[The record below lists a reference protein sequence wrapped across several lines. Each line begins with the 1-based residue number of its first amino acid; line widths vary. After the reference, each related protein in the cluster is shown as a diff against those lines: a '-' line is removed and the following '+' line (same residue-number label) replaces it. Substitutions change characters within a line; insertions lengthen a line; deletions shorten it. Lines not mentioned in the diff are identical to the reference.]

1 MVVSGR
7 QRQRWGATPHKRGAP
22 NGNAPRGAL
31 VAFDYA
37 AKFELTGRPGNIV
50 QDVINVSAEGIFV
63 ATAIGY
69 GLEENRGRPIQTS
82 RDRPQPGQPAG
93 FLLPGDVTLA
103 EIPQLALIDGFRV
116 RQRFESVLFGS
127 EQPGGSPS
135 RSGGPGNR
143 RFADQLTPTAITIDA
158 FERVKAPE
166 DISFLFSAVD
176 SGTGR
181 ELQDEPTHNLAS
193 LGKSNG
199 ERPFRLLATPLSFL
213 PRSTV
218 RLQIVERS
226 KDVIGT
232 LFVVLYGYKLLT
244 PTNFSEPAVRALVAQ
259 SGGNPANF
267 GGPPERVVPFDYVA
281 TVDLIGQSGNIA
293 EDEVTI
299 NAEGGFVATALGYG
313 LAVEDPGVQLVPPA
327 EVQGTVRDATGVVLP
342 GVTIALR
349 NVVTRGLALATG
361 PTDALGHYRISL
373 TPGEWEIS
381 RAEEPFVS
389 EGTLRVAPG
398 SSITVN
404 LDTPPGPISPTSSGR
419 VGTVD
424 LGNLPLRSLPPDAL
438 VDGLRIRP
446 ELLRI
451 AFENDGKL
459 ATTFPIEL
467 LDNLFERI
475 NSSDDVSFR
484 YAIFDGGRGLE
495 LQNRPINNVAGLGI
509 ANGDRPFK
517 KFARPMVFLPRST
530 IRVSVEEHSGRG
542 RLYLA
547 FQGYKILSAAS
558 AEK

>member
-1 MVVSGR
+1 MIASGR
-7 QRQRWGATPHKRGAP
+7 QRQRWGPAPHKRGAP
-22 NGNAPRGAL
+22 DGSASRGAL

-69 GLEENRGRPIQTS
+69 GLEEKRGRPIRTS
-82 RDRPQPGQPAG
+82 SDSPQPGQPEG

-103 EIPQLALIDGFRV
+103 EIPQLALIEGFRV
-116 RQRFESVLFGS
+116 RQKFESVVFASDQTDGS
-127 EQPGGSPS
+127 LSRPS
-135 RSGGPGNR
+135 GPGNR
-143 RFADQLTPTAITIDA
+143 RFADQLTPSAMTIEA

-232 LFVVLYGYKLLT
+232 LFVVFYGYKLLT
-244 PTNFSEPAVRALVAQ
+244 PTNCPEPVVRALIAQ
-259 SGGNPANF
+259 SGGNPPSF

-281 TVDLIGQSGNIA
+281 TVDLTGQSGNFT

-313 LAVEDPGVQLVPPA
+313 LAVEDPVVQLVPPG
-327 EVQGTVRDATGVVLP
+327 EVQGTVTDTATPAP
-342 GVTIALR
+342 GQTVTLR
-349 NVVTRGLALATG
+349 NVVTGALVSDT
-361 PTDALGHYRISL
+361 TDGGGRFRIPL
-373 TPGEWEIS
+373 MPGEWEIS
-381 RAEEPFVS
+381 LTTPFVA
-389 EGTLRVAPG
+389 EGRLRVAPG

-404 LDTPPGPISPTSSGR
+404 LETTSSGPISPISNGR
-419 VGTVD
+419 VATVD
-424 LGNLPLRSLPPDAL
+424 LRNLPLRSLPPDAL
-438 VDGLRIRP
+438 IDGIRIRAD
-446 ELLRI
+446 LLRI
-451 AFENDGKL
+451 AFENGGAL
-459 ATTFPIEL
+459 ATAFPIEL

-484 YAIFDGGRGLE
+484 YSIFDGGRGLE

>member
-7 QRQRWGATPHKRGAP
+7 QRQRSGAAPHERGAP
-22 NGNAPRGAL
+22 DGSTSRGAL

-37 AKFELTGRPGNIV
+37 AKFELTGRPGNVI
-50 QDVINVSAEGIFV
+50 QDVINISAEGIFV

-82 RDRPQPGQPAG
+82 GRPQPGQTDG
-93 FLLPGDVTLA
+93 FSLPGDVTLD
-103 EIPQLALIDGFRV
+103 EIPRLALIEGFRV
-116 RQRFESVLFGS
+116 RQRFESVLFES
-127 EQPGGSPS
+127 DQPGGSPS
-135 RSGGPGNR
+135 RTGGPGNR

-199 ERPFRLLATPLSFL
+199 ERPFRVLATPLSFL

-244 PTNFSEPAVRALVAQ
+244 PSNSPEPVVRALVAQ
-259 SGGNPANF
+259 NGGNRADF
-267 GGPPERVVPFDYVA
+267 GGPPERVIPFDYVA
-281 TVDLIGQSGNIA
+281 TVDLIGQSGNVA

-313 LAVEDPGVQLVPPA
+313 LTVEDPGVRLVPSG
-327 EVQGTVRDATGVVLP
+327 EVQGTVTDSTGGAVPGAT
-342 GVTIALR
+342 VTLQ
-349 NVVTRGLALATG
+349 NVVTKAEASARIDATN
-361 PTDALGHYRISL
+361 HYRIAL
-373 TPGEWEIS
+373 MPGEWAIS
-381 RAEEPFVS
+381 STLPFVS
-389 EGTLRVAPG
+389 EGTLKVAPG

-404 LDTPPGPISPTSSGR
+404 LDSSPGISPTSNGQ
-419 VGTVD
+419 VATVD

-438 VDGLRIRP
+438 VDGIRIRP

-451 AFENDGKL
+451 AFENGGQL

-475 NSSDDVSFR
+475 NSSDDLSFR
-484 YAIFDGGRGLE
+484 YSIFDGGRGLE

-547 FQGYKILSAAS
+547 FQGYKVLSAAS

>member
-1 MVVSGR
+1 
-7 QRQRWGATPHKRGAP
+7 
-22 NGNAPRGAL
+22 
-31 VAFDYA
+31 
-37 AKFELTGRPGNIV
+37 LTGRPGNVI

-82 RDRPQPGQPAG
+82 RDRPQPGQPDG
-93 FLLPGDVTLA
+93 FLLPGDVTLG
-103 EIPQLALIDGFRV
+103 EIPQLGLIEGFRV
-116 RQRFESVLFGS
+116 RQKFESVVFASDQTGAS
-127 EQPGGSPS
+127 VS

-143 RFADQLTPTAITIDA
+143 RFADQLTPTAVTIDA

-232 LFVVLYGYKLLT
+232 LFVVFYGYKLLT
-244 PTNFSEPAVRALVAQ
+244 PTNCPEPVVRALVAQ
-259 SGGNPANF
+259 NGNAAAYS
-267 GGPPERVVPFDYVA
+267 GPPERVIPFDYVA
-281 TVDLIGQSGNIA
+281 TVDLTGQSGNVA

-299 NAEGGFVATALGYG
+299 NAEGGFVATAVGYG
-313 LAVEDPGVQLVPPA
+313 LAVEDLTVRLVPPG
-327 EVQGTVRDATGVVLP
+327 EVQGTVRDAAGAPLP
-342 GVTIALR
+342 GVTISLR
-349 NVVTRGLALATG
+349 NTVTQGLALATA
-361 PTDALGHYRISL
+361 PTNAEGRYRIPL

-381 RAEEPFVS
+381 RATPFVS
-389 EGTLRVAPG
+389 EGRLRVAPG
-398 SSITVN
+398 ASITVN
-404 LDTPPGPISPTSSGR
+404 LNTPSGPISPTSNGR
-419 VGTVD
+419 VATVD
-424 LGNLPLRSLPPDAL
+424 LRNLPLRSVPPDAL
-438 VDGLRIRP
+438 IDGIRIRP
-446 ELLRI
+446 EMLRI
-451 AFENDGKL
+451 AFENGGNL
-459 ATTFPIEL
+459 ATAFPIEL

-517 KFARPMVFLPRST
+517 RFARPMVFLPRST
-530 IRVSVEEHSGRG
+530 IRVSVEEHTGRG

>member
-22 NGNAPRGAL
+22 NGSAPRGAL

-69 GLEENRGRPIQTS
+69 GLEENRGRPIKTS
-82 RDRPQPGQPAG
+82 GRIQPGQPGG
-93 FLLPGDVTLA
+93 FQLPGDVTLD
-103 EIPQLALIDGFRV
+103 EIPRLALIEGFRV

-135 RSGGPGNR
+135 RTGGPGNR
-143 RFADQLTPTAITIDA
+143 TFADQLTPTAITIDA
-158 FERVKAPE
+158 FERVKALE

-199 ERPFRLLATPLSFL
+199 ERPFRLLSTPLSFL

-226 KDVIGT
+226 RDVIGT

-244 PTNFSEPAVRALVAQ
+244 PTNVPEPVVRALAQ
-259 SGGNPANF
+259 SGGKPADF
-267 GGPPERVVPFDYVA
+267 GAPPERVIPFDYVA
-281 TVDLIGQSGNIA
+281 TVDLIGQSGNVV

-313 LAVEDPGVQLVPPA
+313 LAVEDPGVRLVPPG
-327 EVQGTVRDATGVVLP
+327 EVKGTLTDTAGAALP
-342 GVTIALR
+342 GATVTLR
-349 NVVTRGLALATG
+349 NVVTNAEASVRA
-361 PTDALGHYRISL
+361 DAASHYRIL
-373 TPGEWEIS
+373 LMPGEWDIS
-381 RAEEPFVS
+381 AQSPFVR
-389 EGTLRVAPG
+389 EGTLRVTPG

-404 LDTPPGPISPTSSGR
+404 LDASPGISPTSNGQ
-419 VGTVD
+419 VATVD
-424 LGNLPLRSLPPDAL
+424 LGNLPLRALPPDAL
-438 VDGLRIRP
+438 VDGIRISP

-451 AFENDGKL
+451 AFENGGQL

-475 NSSDDVSFR
+475 NSSDDLSFR

-517 KFARPMVFLPRST
+517 KLARPMVFLPRST